1 MSHVFS
7 DVNRECSVRHVCVR
21 CASLSLTHT
30 HIHTQVGALTT
41 PVLMGGLAAPFF
53 AYVITMVPLP
63 SPLPPTPPLLPQPL
77 LCPSRPPR
85 RPPSPTP
92 ASSCTSLLSIMQHQ
106 TSDTVL
112 SHTTHTRTH
121 THTSLVRNTSSFHP
135 RLCTS
140 PPLLL
145 LFTPSS
151 LALVY
156 ACHSRIG

>member
-1 MSHVFS
+1 MSTENVA
-7 DVNRECSVRHVCVR
+7 CAMCAVC
-21 CASLSLTHT
+21 LSLTHT

-63 SPLPPTPPLLPQPL
+63 FPLPPTPPPLPPPL
-77 LCPSRPPR
+77 ICPPRPPP

-92 ASSCTSLLSIMQHQ
+92 ASSFTSLLSIMQHQ

-112 SHTTHTRTH
+112 SHTTYAHTH
-121 THTSLVRNTSSFHP
+121 THIHPSFVP
-135 RLCTS
+135 PLPSTRLCTS

-151 LALVY
+151 LALAY
-156 ACHSRIG
+156 ACHSRIA

>member
-1 MSHVFS
+1 MSTENVA
-7 DVNRECSVRHVCVR
+7 CAMCAVC
-21 CASLSLTHT
+21 LSLTHT

-63 SPLPPTPPLLPQPL
+63 FPLPPTPPPLPPPL
-77 LCPSRPPR
+77 LCPPLPPP

-92 ASSCTSLLSIMQHQ
+92 ASSFTSLLSIIQHQ

-112 SHTTHTRTH
+112 SHTTYAH
-121 THTSLVRNTSSFHP
+121 THTNTHHTSPVRTTSSFHP

-145 LFTPSS
+145 VFTPSS
-151 LALVY
+151 LALAY
-156 ACHSRIG
+156 ACHSRIA